1 MDVLAQIRN
10 YDTRYSVPRY
20 ICKYEGRCQ
29 YKSAVLKVIMLK
41 KNKDDS

>member
-1 MDVLAQIRN
+1 MIWMFWPKSEIMIQGILFHV
-10 YDTRYSVPRY
+10 T
-20 ICKYEGRCQ
+20 YEGRCQ